1 MRMEMTKLVID
12 STQAKCFSNCK
23 KRFYW
28 NYVENLRKNEYEED
42 SVDLR
47 FGSAIHSALELFNEK
62 TTDVEPVLEKFK
74 SEFVDLPEEKVKT
87 TEHGLLL
94 LQDFFPYYR
103 ANFSEWET
111 LQTEET
117 GHIDLGEIDY
127 VVKIDR
133 VIKWRGNI
141 YIVDWKTHGGNKN
154 KNWVSPFA
162 LDFQP
167 TGYIKWCKEKYGE
180 CSGFIPVGMWVQFRL
195 KATTRNGTYF
205 PKGFDCEFDYTIV
218 NRTTEDTAMWEKD
231 LRIINDELEQ
241 CRISGEW
248 RRNPEHCSSYKGCC
262 YKALC
267 ESCDDDMVKSTLYS
281 TYDPTAYL
289 GL

>member
-1 MRMEMTKLVID
+1 MRMEMTKLVLD

-23 KRFYW
+23 KKYYW

-47 FGSAIHSALELFNEK
+47 FGSAIHSALELFNEH
-62 TTDVEPVLEKFK
+62 TTDTAPVLERFK

-94 LQDFFPYYR
+94 LENFFPYYR

-117 GHIDLGEIDY
+117 GHIDMGEIDY

-133 VIKWRGNI
+133 VVRWRGNI
-141 YIVDWKTHGGNKN
+141 YVCDWKTTKSTRKAGFFDK
-154 KNWVSPFA
+154 FA

-180 CSGFIPVGMWVQFRL
+180 CSGFLPVAMFMGYRSR
-195 KATTRNGTYF
+195 AY
-205 PKGFDCEFDYTIV
+205 KGEPAGFHCEFDYSIV
-218 NRTTEDTAMWEKD
+218 NRTNEDIQMWEKD
-231 LRIINDELEQ
+231 MLWLRDEIEQ
-241 CRISGEW
+241 AELSGFW
-248 RRNPEHCSSYKGCC
+248 RRNPDHCSSYRGCQ
-262 YKALC
+262 YSQLC
-267 ESCDDDMVKSTLYS
+267 QSCDDEMVKSTLYS
-281 TYDPTAYL
+281 QFDSSEYL
-289 GL
+289 GLKEGE